1 MISISALSRSESRGV
16 HYRLDY
22 PNTESTLQH
31 TDIEILMEDSI
42 HAKQVIRPRKTQTIL
57 P

>member
-1 MISISALSRSESRGV
+1 MICLSALSRSESRGV

-22 PNTESTLQH
+22 PNTEPTLQH